1 MIVRDTVLRPVTKG
15 LVFTHRAPRRSVSRR
30 RLLALLLIC
39 LGLMGLLISSG
50 AL

>member
-1 MIVRDTVLRPVTKG
+1 MLLRDTSLRPGTKG
-15 LVFTHRAPRRSVSRR
+15 LDFTRRAPRRAISRR
-30 RLLALLLIC
+30 RVLGVLLIC